1 MLRGEGMIDQINK
14 KMAEI
19 AGEEWHEPVEGS
31 VFKCKTCNAQHL
43 GPVMKD
49 NLDYTDNK
57 NLHIVREEELKLVEM
72 GLGIDY
78 FVNLQSEIHKSK
90 GRDILLN
97 TAIADAKT
105 RCLAIIK
112 TWDSTQVEKERND
125 NTRED

>member
-1 MLRGEGMIDQINK
+1 MRTKLTNDQINR

-19 AGEEWHEPVEGS
+19 AGLQVIESSFVSGDWELVVGLAKDGKTLCTEPLPDYAS
-31 VFKCKTCNAQHL
+31 DL
-43 GPVMKD
+43 
-49 NLDYTDNK
+49 NLVHK
-57 NLHIVREEELKLVEM
+57 EELKLVKM